1 MTKALIRG
9 SLFFFAFRFLAFAAT
24 LSAADQPAPAP
35 PGKLVDVGGRKLH
48 LYCTGPGSPT
58 VVLEA
63 GAGGF
68 SIDWALVEAEIAN
81 TTRVCS
87 YDRAGYGWSD
97 PGPEWDTVEQVAHD
111 LETALKNEREHS
123 PYVLVGQSMG
133 GLFVRWYQHEH
144 PEQVVGMVL
153 VDTYEPGIGI
163 NGQRVDLHEV
173 TKEQLQANLP
183 PPSSYTSLH
192 SQPTCAPRFN
202 KLPEPLPTIH
212 LWLERTFFETLEFNQ
227 GPAMMESWRSAYTI
241 LHQASLTPDSL
252 AGLPL
257 VVLTR
262 ENVIEDEP
270 KQQTELARLSRN
282 SRKEMAV
289 GSGHFIQTERP
300 DLVIEAIKS
309 VMTKQYAAPH
319 RP

>member
-1 MTKALIRG
+1 VTKALIRG

-35 PGKLVDVGGRKLH
+35 PGKLFDVGGRKLH
-48 LYCTGPGSPT
+48 LYCTGQGSPT

-68 SIDWALVEAEIAN
+68 TIDPALVETEIAN
-81 TTRVCS
+81 TTRVCP
-87 YDRAGYGWSD
+87 YDRAGYRWSD

-111 LETALKNEREHS
+111 LETALKNEREH
-123 PYVLVGQSMG
+123 PD
-133 GLFVRWYQHEH
+133 
-144 PEQVVGMVL
+144 QVVGMVL
-153 VDTYEPGIGI
+153 VDTYELGIGI
-163 NGQRVDLHEV
+163 NGKRVDLHEV

-183 PPSSYTSLH
+183 PPSSYRSLH
-192 SQPTCAPRFN
+192 SRPTCAPRFH

-212 LWLERTFFETLEFNQ
+212 LWLERRFFETLEFNK

-262 ENVIEDEP
+262 ENVIEDEQ

-282 SRKEMAV
+282 SRKGMAV
-289 GSGHFIQTERP
+289 GSRHFIQIERP

-319 RP
+319 RPSTTWE